1 MTRRSGRDRHPGD
14 RGQGTVEFALL
25 LPVLL
30 VLVLAVLQVGLVVRS
45 QVQTTHAAREAARVV
60 AVTGD
65 ADLAAGAAAR
75 AGGLDPSRLSVEV
88 SGVAVRGGVITV
100 SVSYRAPTEVALVGA
115 AIDDVTLTGEASML
129 VE

>member
-1 MTRRSGRDRHPGD
+1 MTRRSGRDRYPGD

-25 LPVLL
+25 MPVLL

-45 QVQTTHAAREAARVV
+45 QVQATHAAREAARVV

-65 ADLAAGAAAR
+65 ADLAAAAAAR

-88 SGVAVRGGVITV
+88 SGAVVRGGVITV
-100 SVSYRAPTEVALVGA
+100 SVSYLAPTDVAVVGRT
-115 AIDDVTLTGEASML
+115 IDDVNLTAEASML